1 MYYEENLCSIS
12 ITIKRAD
19 EITMPI
25 DTFHQNTQRNL
36 DHLLDEDYDTLSSDR
51 LRLLSHIVQQLQSN
65 LSIENL
71 YNGFLQLSSPKKQL
85 KFLRLLNTEKQFDIL
100 KLLNLEHLE
109 QGIAFLIKLNDL
121 DRLFYKTITIPTFI
135 NILAVLP
142 ETAYNHSNYVGQLQL
157 KFTFLDQFSKEYL
170 QNIIKTSGNFVG
182 ILSVLP
188 KDCWGY
194 FLAKF
199 DEKFLRK
206 KINNLGDVR
215 FILKN
220 WSDNHLEY
228 INNFEDRKKITNFRL
243 FLNKKLH
250 NQDNKKSFF
259 KSTAH
264 KSTKYIVSNRNTT
277 LMFRRLSGSNSVIVV
292 ENTAQNL
299 PPNKPPVPRLLY

>member
-19 EITMPI
+19 EITMPF
-25 DTFHQNTQRNL
+25 DTFHQNAQRNL
-36 DHLLDEDYDTLSSDR
+36 DHLLDEDYDTLPSDR

-65 LSIENL
+65 LSIERL
-71 YNGFLQLSSPKKQL
+71 YNGFLKLSFP
-85 KFLRLLNTEKQFDIL
+85 EKQFDIL

-121 DRLFYKTITIPTFI
+121 DQLFYKTITIPTFI

-142 ETAYNHSNYVGQLQL
+142 ETAYNHSNYVEQLQL
-157 KFTFLDQFSKEYL
+157 KFTFLDQISKENL

-188 KDCWGY
+188 KDCWNY
-194 FLAKF
+194 FLTNF

-206 KINNLGDVR
+206 KTNNFGDFR

-220 WSDNHLEY
+220 WSENHLGY
-228 INNFEDRKKITNFRL
+228 INNFEDRKEITNFRL
-243 FLNKKLH
+243 FFNKKLY

-259 KSTAH
+259 ESTAH

-277 LMFRRLSGSNSVIVV
+277 LMFRRLSGSNSVIVL

-299 PPNKPPVPRLLY
+299 SPNKTPVPRLLY